1 MDIVLFFVIS
11 LLLFSLTIFIISKGK
26 IKISEKILNTFSELD
41 LGKIEIK
48 LSETSYSGLSQFGG
62 ITRNAILYYGR
73 NLLIFT
79 PSKKYIFNRLYNN
92 LPIILVSDNSNNLSK
107 EFDYKKIE
115 NIIVN
120 ERIILVCSDSSFVK
134 RKVEFSIFSE
144 NENLKLKEIIMEF
157 KANNK

>member
-1 MDIVLFFVIS
+1 MDIILLFAIS
-11 LLLFSLTIFIISKGK
+11 LLLLLVIIFAVSKEK
-26 IKISEKILNTFSELD
+26 SKASEKILNAFSELD
-41 LGKIEIK
+41 LDKIEIK

-79 PSKKYIFNRLYNN
+79 PSKKNIFNRLYNN

-120 ERIILVCSDSSFVK
+120 ERIILVYSDSSFVK

-144 NENLKLKEIIMEF
+144 NENLKLKEIIMKF